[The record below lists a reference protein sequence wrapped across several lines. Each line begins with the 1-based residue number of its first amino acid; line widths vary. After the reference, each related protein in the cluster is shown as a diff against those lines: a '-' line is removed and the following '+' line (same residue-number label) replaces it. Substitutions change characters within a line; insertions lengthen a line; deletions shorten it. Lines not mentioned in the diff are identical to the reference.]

1 MKLVK
6 YHPWR
11 PLNTFSSLFDELAG
25 GGLNHW
31 LENDSNWSSKP
42 SVNIKETDKDYSIEL
57 AAPGLEKSDFQVEV
71 KDDQLKIKVEKKAEH
86 KEESED
92 YRRREFS
99 YTSFSRSFYLPKDV
113 RAEEIAAEYVNGIL
127 MITIPKHAEVDL
139 VKKIE
144 IG

>member
-11 PLNTFSSLFDELAG
+11 SVNTFSSLFDELAG
-25 GGLNHW
+25 GSLNQW
-31 LENDSNWSSKP
+31 LENEGNWSSKP
-42 SVNIKETDKDYSIEL
+42 SVNIKETDSDYSIEL

-71 KDDQLKIKVEKKAEH
+71 KEDQLKIKVEKKAEH
-86 KEESED
+86 KEGNED
-92 YRRREFS
+92 YKRREFS
-99 YTSFSRSFYLPKDV
+99 FTSFTRSFYLPKDV
-113 RAEEIAAEYVNGIL
+113 RAEDIAAEYVNGIL
-127 MITIPKHAEVDL
+127 TITIPKHAEVDL